1 MRFYPDLPRRRAALL
16 LHDALALFLL
26 VVFGWLGLKVHD
38 AVDKVSVLGAGVKKV
53 GDSVPVVGD
62 PVKDFGQRGED
73 SVHHMANL
81 LGAVTFLIPAV
92 LLLWRV
98 LPDRVAQVRGL
109 TAAARVL
116 GRAVDADARRVL
128 AMRAAFSL
136 PYGQLLRHTRDPLGD
151 LAAERYDA
159 LVDAALEDAGL
170 RGELRD
176 AG

>member
-38 AVDKVSVLGAGVKKV
+38 TVDKVSVLGAGVKKV

-98 LPDRVAQVRGL
+98 LPDRVAQVRSL

-116 GRAVDADARRVL
+116 GRGVDADARRVL

-170 RGELRD
+170 RR
-176 AG
+176 AIS